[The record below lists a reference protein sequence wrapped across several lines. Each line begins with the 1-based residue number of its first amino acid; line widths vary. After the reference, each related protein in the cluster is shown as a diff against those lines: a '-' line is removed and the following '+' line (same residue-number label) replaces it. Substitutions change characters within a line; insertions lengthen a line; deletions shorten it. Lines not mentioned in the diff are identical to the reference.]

1 MADLVEAGR
10 GVEEKGGVSCWS
22 WIRGLLFR
30 CCHLRPV
37 ELQWRWESLLAV
49 LRRRKGWSPLLVV
62 AAAVGAR
69 CWLKEADGSAETGE
83 GRRLGGSG
91 SDEESDGELVRGC

>member
-1 MADLVEAGR
+1 
-10 GVEEKGGVSCWS
+10 
-22 WIRGLLFR
+22 
-30 CCHLRPV
+30 
-37 ELQWRWESLLAV
+37 V

-91 SDEESDGELVRGC
+91 SDEESDGELVRGCCGLISKRGESCEDGGTAEG

>member
-1 MADLVEAGR
+1 
-10 GVEEKGGVSCWS
+10 
-22 WIRGLLFR
+22 
-30 CCHLRPV
+30 
-37 ELQWRWESLLAV
+37 V

-83 GRRLGGSG
+83 GRRLGGPG